1 MEFAEEDGRVG
12 LLESVACA
20 LLRPNSPSLAWVGA
34 KCTFDPASPSSAAA
48 RDAEAIEGSQSD
60 VPLSAVGANC
70 QNLKG
75 KEKNEKERVILF
87 ITGLMK

>member
-1 MEFAEEDGRVG
+1 
-12 LLESVACA
+12 
-20 LLRPNSPSLAWVGA
+20 
-34 KCTFDPASPSSAAA
+34 
-48 RDAEAIEGSQSD
+48 
-60 VPLSAVGANC
+60 VGANC